1 MKAIITSSVLAVGL
15 ALCLPFALAKE
26 KKHEEQSISSTDV
39 PAAVQKAAEAE
50 AKGGTIVRWEK
61 EGANYEAVID
71 KNGKQVGVEMD
82 ASGKVLS
89 RHDESKEHKEK
100 GEKY

>member
-50 AKGGTIVRWEK
+50 AKGGTIVKKTANKLPSRWMQMAK
-61 EGANYEAVID
+61 
-71 KNGKQVGVEMD
+71 
-82 ASGKVLS
+82 S
-89 RHDESKEHKEK
+89 
-100 GEKY
+100 

>member
-1 MKAIITSSVLAVGL
+1 MKTNNLIATALISAGL
-15 ALCLPFALAKE
+15 AFGITAQAGE

-39 PAAVQKAAEAE
+39 PAAVQQAAQAE

-61 EGANYEAVID
+61 EGANFEAVID
-71 KNGKQVGVEMD
+71 KNGKQVGVQID
-82 ASGKVLS
+82 ANGKVLS
-89 RHDESKEHKEK
+89 KHDEAQEHKE